1 METVFEFEIGMEVYD
16 EFNFPDCKGVV
27 TDLNN
32 EEKSL
37 CYPVEVSFDKTAGYR
52 YYTLDGRFN
61 ENQRPTLAT
70 KPYEIEFKGFEQ
82 NHFEV
87 LLEDIE
93 EIKER
98 LDALKKLTT
107 IRDCYN
113 EGWEPN
119 WEDTKEKYVI
129 KPYEDRFILLIAVK
143 EKATLYFRS
152 CNVANK
158 FFEEQRKLLEIA
170 KPLLL

>member
-37 CYPVEVSFDKTAGYR
+37 CYPVEVSFDKTVGYR

-119 WEDTKEKYVI
+119 WKDTKEKYVI
-129 KPYEDRFILLIAVK
+129 KPYEDGFMLLIAVK

>member
-37 CYPVEVSFDKTAGYR
+37 CYPVEVSFDKIAGYR

-87 LLEDIE
+87 LLEDIK

-129 KPYEDRFILLIAVK
+129 KPYEDRFILIIAVK
-143 EKATLYFRS
+143 EKSTLYFRS

>member
-1 METVFEFEIGMEVYD
+1 MEV
-16 EFNFPDCKGVV
+16 NKAQ
-27 TDLNN
+27 
-32 EEKSL
+32 EKL
-37 CYPVEVSFDKTAGYR
+37 K
-52 YYTLDGRFN
+52 
-61 ENQRPTLAT
+61 
-70 KPYEIEFKGFEQ
+70 
-82 NHFEV
+82 
-87 LLEDIE
+87 
-93 EIKER
+93 
-98 LDALKKLTT
+98 ALRKLII

-129 KPYEDRFILLIAVK
+129 KPCEDGFMLLIAVK

-170 KPLLL
+170 KSLLL